1 MRSGFDDLKEY
12 FVKISQSYTASG
24 SGLGGVMLASDIA
37 SPSELIPHTKS
48 TETTSSGN
56 KETSCHTSSECKC
69 VYETLCVSLAKFD
82 NNDSVSSSSIWVN
95 GSNVSNNDS
104 Q

>member
-56 KETSCHTSSECKC
+56 KETSCHIFSECMYVCVRVRDSVCVSSE
-69 VYETLCVSLAKFD
+69 
-82 NNDSVSSSSIWVN
+82 I
-95 GSNVSNNDS
+95 
-104 Q
+104 

>member
-56 KETSCHTSSECKC
+56 KETSCHIFSDYIC
-69 VYETLCVSLAKFD
+69 VCVCACVRVCVS
-82 NNDSVSSSSIWVN
+82 V
-95 GSNVSNNDS
+95 
-104 Q
+104 